1 MPANFHHAS
10 CDDNGNDDKVRA
22 NTNISAVSRMPKG
35 VSVELRQFCV
45 FIICFIFLLF
55 CSAID

>member
-1 MPANFHHAS
+1 MN
-10 CDDNGNDDKVRA
+10 DNDDKVRA
-22 NTNISAVSRMPKG
+22 NTNISAVSRTPKG

-55 CSAID
+55 LQCD